1 MADQSAGRVSLHP
14 CFRQGLWTA
23 SLEITGEGG
32 TPALSCRR
40 IYKDK
45 TMIGYEGSKVCFTAS
60 MATIVMAV
68 FLLGCDARNQEEY
81 ALFQRQNVTRNGK
94 DAEAVRARE
103 EAEKE
108 RARIEAAKK
117 AEKEAKKQEETRR
130 KKQALK
136 IIELEVLA
144 DKKLVEALRN
154 ELESVD
160 EDRKEL
166 MSRFDA
172 IDIPKVI
179 CRTNEVKLANGRM
192 KKKVERIK
200 LSEDQRLKERLMTLY
215 EDQAMRDIYLVYTDS
230 TAKKV
235 LDEFESEWT
244 DANDKYE
251 EVTVALQKVDEEE
264 QREKDQLSANFRK
277 TRSRRINQYRRK
289 MEKIQTEMKPLKKK
303 ISEHQ
308 SGRCRIRS
316 MIKAGGG
323 CNCDISTWTS
333 QFDELRREY
342 SDYQS
347 KLNAENSTAIGQE
360 ENRQISGITSRASQK
375 RAKINQEYT
384 HQTAVLKEIVDKHN
398 RLLMENLIV
407 KMKDRKEYLIR
418 RIAEVTGKNEV
429 KARYLDGRMELS
441 PKLALDFIKNS
452 ERKNADMLG
461 VERRSESE
469 DAHQRRLDLIKETNT
484 IRITSDAKV
493 DVNVKK
499 NEL

>member
-1 MADQSAGRVSLHP
+1 M
-14 CFRQGLWTA
+14 T
-23 SLEITGEGG
+23 
-32 TPALSCRR
+32 
-40 IYKDK
+40 
-45 TMIGYEGSKVCFTAS
+45 GYEGSKACFVVS

-68 FLLGCDARNQEEY
+68 FLVGCEARNQEEY
-81 ALFQRQNVTRNGK
+81 ALPQRQNMTRNRK
-94 DAEAVRARE
+94 DAEEIRARE

-108 RARIEAAKK
+108 RARVEAAKR
-117 AEKEAKKQEETRR
+117 AEKEAKRQEEAKR

-144 DKKLVEALRN
+144 DKKLVEAFRN
-154 ELESVD
+154 ELGSVD

-172 IDIPKVI
+172 IDIPKVV
-179 CRTNEVKLANGRM
+179 CRTNEVKLATGRM

-200 LSEDQRLKERLMTLY
+200 LSEDQRLKERLMILY
-215 EDQAMRDIYLVYTDS
+215 EDQAMRDMYSAYTDS

-264 QREKDQLSANFRK
+264 QQEKDQLSADFSKARA
-277 TRSRRINQYRRK
+277 SRINQCRRM
-289 MEKIQTEMKPLKKK
+289 MEKIQVEMKPLKKK

-308 SGRCRIRS
+308 SGRCRMRS
-316 MIKAGGG
+316 MTKAGGG

-347 KLNAENSTAIGQE
+347 KLNAEKSTAIGQE
-360 ENRQISGITSRASQK
+360 ENRQISGIASRASQK
-375 RAKINQEYT
+375 RARINQEYT
-384 HQTAVLKEIVDKHN
+384 HQTAVLKEIVNKYN

-407 KMKDRKEYLIR
+407 KMKDRKEYLTQ

-429 KARYLDGRMELS
+429 KAGYLDGRMELS
-441 PKLALDFIKNS
+441 PELALDFIKNS

-461 VERRSESE
+461 VERSSESE
-469 DAHQRRLDLIKETNT
+469 NVHQQKLDLIREANT

-493 DVNVKK
+493 DVNMKK
-499 NEL
+499 TEL